1 MITSTSFASTG
12 GWTFKSTE
20 DSLTLLSE
28 SVGEKQKEEPEIVV
42 APLESTEESGTA
54 TEEPPAEDTAQV
66 LLEVEP
72 LLETPA
78 E

>member
-1 MITSTSFASTG
+1 
-12 GWTFKSTE
+12 
-20 DSLTLLSE
+20 LTLLSE

>member
-1 MITSTSFASTG
+1 MDFE
-12 GWTFKSTE
+12 STE
-20 DSLTLLSE
+20 VSFTLVSE
-28 SVGEKQKEEPEIVV
+28 SVGEQQKEELEIVV
-42 APLESTEESGTA
+42 APLESATEESEAEESGTA